1 MLVLGVVALVVAAVN
16 PYSLI
21 FVLPSLHAWLWLPQV
36 SDRRGGAQAAVYA
49 LGFVGPLLLIGS
61 FAFRFDMGFDAL
73 WYLIALTSVGYVP
86 VTLVIALLAWGAA
99 AAQVGA
105 VVARRYAPYP
115 EAAERSRGPIR
126 EATRQGVLVWR
137 RSRGRHLRAVESADT
152 DSEAKRAEG

>member
-1 MLVLGVVALVVAAVN
+1 VVAAVN

-36 SDRRGGAQAAVYA
+36 SDRRGAAQAGVYA

-86 VTLVIALLAWGAA
+86 LPLLLAFLAWGAA

-115 EAAERSRGPIR
+115 EAAERPRGPIR

-137 RSRGRHLRAVESADT
+137 RSRGRHLRAVGEPPDA
-152 DSEAKRAEG
+152 DSEAKSAEG